1 MNEAGKEEKRRKEW
15 SYRHDRAVFYCIITQ
30 YVKTVGQ
37 IDELEGRRG
46 GRGTVE
52 SFPSTF
58 LSSSGRRKKKRY
70 EMEED
75 NGEQT
80 NE

>member
-1 MNEAGKEEKRRKEW
+1 MNEAGKEEKRRREW
-15 SYRHDRAVFYCIITQ
+15 SYRHGRAYCSITQ

-37 IDELEGRRG
+37 IDELEGR
-46 GRGTVE
+46 RGTVE